1 MCGYQKFFPLDDGLD
16 FFYSSLKK
24 KSCDNFET
32 HTNFYIYKDVI
43 PHILMY

>member
-24 KSCDNFET
+24 KAVIILKHIPIFT
-32 HTNFYIYKDVI
+32 FIKMLFPIY
-43 PHILMY
+43 